1 MTNRIYKFFTNFPLT
16 KKFRS
21 TNLLNA
27 FILNSIVA
35 AIISALLVE
44 LRLQLQDNKKTMLKD
59 FITSTFKVDNLHD
72 YQKVIAVFIT
82 GIFVSFMVY
91 NIMYY
96 FVSFGG
102 GMLVNKVDSGKYW

>member
-1 MTNRIYKFFTNFPLT
+1 MHVIKSKLFLLYF
-16 KKFRS
+16 KKS
-21 TNLLNA
+21 
-27 FILNSIVA
+27 ILKN
-35 AIISALLVE
+35 
-44 LRLQLQDNKKTMLKD
+44 
-59 FITSTFKVDNLHD
+59 FITSTFKVDNLLD

-102 GMLVNKVDSGKYW
+102 GMMTNKVDSGKYW

>member
-1 MTNRIYKFFTNFPLT
+1 MTNLFYKFFTDFPLT

-21 TNLLNA
+21 TNLFNA

-35 AIISALLVE
+35 AVTSALLVE
-44 LRLQLQDNKKTMLKD
+44 LRLQLQDNKKSILKN
-59 FITSTFKVDNLHD
+59 FITSTFKVDNLLD

-102 GMLVNKVDSGKYW
+102 GMMTNKVDSGKYW